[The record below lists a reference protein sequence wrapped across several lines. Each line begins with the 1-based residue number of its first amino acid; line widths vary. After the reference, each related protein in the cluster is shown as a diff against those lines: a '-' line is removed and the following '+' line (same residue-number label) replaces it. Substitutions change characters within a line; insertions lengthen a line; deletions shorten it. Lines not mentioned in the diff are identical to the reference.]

1 MAYRNKQPRQ
11 LNFSGLLVKH
21 RIDNHILESQ
31 PGTIVDNSHLPIY
44 PQLGG
49 GATAHSDTSLGN
61 FETIVEDYPNETLE
75 TQGQR
80 RRPETAGPSAK
91 TDGQRSLAHSI
102 ISRRPKPNPL
112 KQFSVD
118 SAHSSILPSRS
129 AADPSLTPSQSPTSQ
144 RIAFPPKPKRGYS
157 AATVTFATP
166 ESHRDPETNGHS
178 PRGPRSKLSY
188 SEHDSNYLVITPT
201 SFSSECTPPKSRSYF
216 ANHSPSAT
224 PTSARRTSLYSLSP
238 QKHCQETSSTD
249 PDIATSPTSYTTQR
263 ANSSASYG
271 LQLDYS
277 VASASTDLR
286 APTGSTSS
294 LSLSSLSRTST
305 DHHLNLVSPAL
316 ASPWPVPPS
325 SAHSTSPFPS
335 GWPRKSATY
344 YPLRTWSN
352 APRPDPSLLASARN
366 PSSALAYL
374 DLSSAP
380 MPLTTE
386 HSIVLQSPS
395 LAANSSLSASD
406 GDPLTPSKHVGST
419 GYDSISRRTRPA
431 SLMSHTSTASRDTL
445 YEDAPDKA
453 EWMDIDSGDAYDDLA
468 KTEDTVRKI
477 SQRLS
482 MLNGIDAVTLAAEAK
497 SRYHAKS
504 ENGRSQDSTTG
515 IRTSLSSVNYL
526 LRCTS
531 PQFTDQH
538 PNPSNRD
545 SYESS
550 KTASS
555 SKSHFDFDGNSSR
568 SSIGM
573 DRLSL
578 GGVPLFT
585 RASLS
590 RDDKEE
596 ERPGSRKEQL
606 RRVDD
611 EELEPIPEAPDLE
624 SDAAY
629 GIRITRS
636 PTSMSG
642 SYRRRLKPLI
652 LRSTPSNT
660 SSSRTRTYI
669 HDSSVRNSQSSGSA
683 SPPQPNYETNSS
695 LATNS
700 DPWDSSQKST
710 DDVTLKDPDG
720 SMGGQ
725 SVPEC
730 QEPAPSQRSDQQSDH
745 VVEDLNVPIQS
756 NDVSQE
762 SIIANPATKPPIS
775 GAVKQTTGQDKID
788 EIPVIQ
794 ALKPRSGTF
803 GMGSSNTNL
812 MVQNQPS
819 ATMGKESLVTLTIDE
834 VPPIPTETQQHMP
847 HVEHAKV
854 YSDNSFAPKNSFKSL
869 SPIKTQMLPSA
880 RRRVSSHNS
889 IQTGTCE
896 DITLVSAPGKEHFP
910 SSTATS
916 HRKRCLSSL
925 CMPKSSPRSADRG
938 ISAASYSA
946 AKLAERKSSH
956 STTSSGPKT
965 PDTIII
971 TGPPAPNQVST
982 EEPSAQSSSAE
993 QVQQFSGLAA
1003 AKLDPPAR
1011 KSRLFLSL
1019 TRMQA
1024 RDAKLLDL
1032 TGINSHQAHSSEDC
1046 RSLNEA
1052 QEQARLVQ
1060 GKLKRISRPTLLHGE
1075 DERVALWGMI
1085 SNGKLSPN
1093 SHK

>member
-31 PGTIVDNSHLPIY
+31 PGTIVENPHLPIY

-335 GWPRKSATY
+335 
-344 YPLRTWSN
+344 
-352 APRPDPSLLASARN
+352 
-366 PSSALAYL
+366 
-374 DLSSAP
+374 
-380 MPLTTE
+380 
-386 HSIVLQSPS
+386 
-395 LAANSSLSASD
+395 
-406 GDPLTPSKHVGST
+406 
-419 GYDSISRRTRPA
+419 
-431 SLMSHTSTASRDTL
+431 
-445 YEDAPDKA
+445 
-453 EWMDIDSGDAYDDLA
+453 DLA

-660 SSSRTRTYI
+660 ISSRTRTYI

-683 SPPQPNYETNSS
+683 SPPQPSYETNSS

-720 SMGGQ
+720 TMGGQ
-725 SVPEC
+725 SVPES

-745 VVEDLNVPIQS
+745 VVENLNVPIQS
-756 NDVSQE
+756 NDASQE

-794 ALKPRSGTF
+794 VLKPRSGTF

-834 VPPIPTETQQHMP
+834 VPRIPTETQQNMP
-847 HVEHAKV
+847 HVEHAKAL
-854 YSDNSFAPKNSFKSL
+854 SDNSFAPKNSFKSL